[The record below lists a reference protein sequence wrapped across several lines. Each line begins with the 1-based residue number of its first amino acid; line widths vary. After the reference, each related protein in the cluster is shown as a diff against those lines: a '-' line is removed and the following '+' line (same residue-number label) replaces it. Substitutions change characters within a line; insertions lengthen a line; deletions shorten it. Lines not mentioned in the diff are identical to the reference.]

1 MPTQAKRLVQGGTM
15 PNIQQLRDEI
25 AARLQCLQA
34 KSTTFRRCHSVVL
47 WALLACLAWPGD
59 APAQAPDFQGN
70 LQMRS
75 EALRAIPFGEL
86 TEASQAKLR
95 PILERPSLYRRMP
108 TQAIECDADLHVFLI
123 RYPEVIVNIWQLL
136 EVTQV
141 QVRRTGPYTF
151 DAADGSGTKCR
162 VELIYGRPDLH
173 IFYAT
178 GYYEGPLFRTRM
190 EGDCVIILR
199 SSYAQKNG
207 RSQVTNTLDVFLRM
221 DKVGADLLLKTL
233 HPLMGRTADFNF
245 VETTK
250 FVGQVSLAAENNGP
264 AMERLAA
271 QLENVDPPLR
281 DLFARHTEIVYQ
293 RAVLRQ
299 HGLTQPSAVPYQSQA
314 ESAESIRPIG
324 NMLR

>member
-1 MPTQAKRLVQGGTM
+1 MPETQRSRGDTV
-15 PNIQQLRDEI
+15 
-25 AARLQCLQA
+25 ARLQCLQA
-34 KSTTFRRCHSVVL
+34 KSRSFTPSKRCRTVVL
-47 WALLACLAWPGD
+47 WALLACLAWPADGQ
-59 APAQAPDFQGN
+59 AQSPDVHGN
-70 LQMRS
+70 LQTRS

-108 TQAIECDADLHVFLI
+108 TQAVECDPDLHVFLI
-123 RYPEVIVNIWQLL
+123 RYPEVIVNIWQML
-136 EVTQV
+136 EVTRV
-141 QVRRTGPYTF
+141 QIHRTGPFTF
-151 DAADGSGTKCR
+151 DATDGSGTKCQ

-190 EGDCVIILR
+190 EGDCVIVLR
-199 SSYAQKNG
+199 SSYDQKNG
-207 RSQVTNTLDVFLRM
+207 RSQVTNSMDVFLRM
-221 DKVGADLLLKTL
+221 DKIGADLLLKTL

-245 VETTK
+245 VETAK
-250 FVGQVSLAAENNGP
+250 FLGQVSQAAEKNGP

-299 HGLTQPSAVPYQSQA
+299 HGLGQTPAVPYQSRT
-314 ESAESIRPIG
+314 ESAEDGRPIG
-324 NMLR
+324 NVLR